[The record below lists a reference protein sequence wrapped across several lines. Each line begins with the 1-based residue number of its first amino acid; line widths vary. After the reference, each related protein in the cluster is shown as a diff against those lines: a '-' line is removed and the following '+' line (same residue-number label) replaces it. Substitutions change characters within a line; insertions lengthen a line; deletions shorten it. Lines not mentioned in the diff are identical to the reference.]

1 MGEYNHNPFSYWMK
15 GDSLVHWSEH
25 QGIPLTDDA
34 PEFCWV
40 DIETTGLDRTQ
51 DRILEIGLVLTNGI
65 GEVCMDGV
73 IDWRVFVHGGNED
86 QKGAEYLTA
95 LSRLESNPIVSEMH
109 KKSGLLL
116 NIFSDARHPEYMKT
130 HPDIVQVEARNWL
143 AERTKKMENGLQLS
157 GSSPHFDRGFLQDQM
172 PYLEDWFHYRSGVDV
187 SALRET
193 FKRINEAVVKT
204 QPEKQEKHRPIP
216 DLADSIRLYRHML
229 RTGFVCAPRVMEK
242 VWL

>member
-130 HPDIVQVEARNWL
+130 HPDTVQVEARNWL
-143 AERTKKMENGLQLS
+143 AERPRRRAITVCNC
-157 GSSPHFDRGFLQDQM
+157 PAR
-172 PYLEDWFHYRSGVDV
+172 
-187 SALRET
+187 
-193 FKRINEAVVKT
+193 
-204 QPEKQEKHRPIP
+204 
-216 DLADSIRLYRHML
+216 L
-229 RTGFVCAPRVMEK
+229 RTSTAASCRIRCPTWRTGSTTGRA
-242 VWL
+242 WT